1 MLNPHRG
8 TSPQSSPFLGG
19 GCSLKPPFSS
29 QAAARGENPRA
40 SPRGESG
47 KDNPIGDRGK
57 EGEGQEGLSSP
68 FLQIQKFS
76 FSRHLKEEALPF
88 LPESI
93 GSCGKAK
100 VFLDLFYFFP
110 GLSPFL
116 TVEIALPPPPPSRD
130 DFSFLGPPRKKG
142 IKGLFPTAIERSGKL
157 QGAALASLR
166 CIYIAF

>member
-19 GCSLKPPFSS
+19 GCSLKPHFSS

-93 GSCGKAK
+93 GPCGKAK
-100 VFLDLFYFFP
+100 VFLSSTFSQASPLFSRSE
-110 GLSPFL
+110 LRFL
-116 TVEIALPPPPPSRD
+116 LLLLLETTFRFWARPEKRGSRA
-130 DFSFLGPPRKKG
+130 FSQPL
-142 IKGLFPTAIERSGKL
+142 
-157 QGAALASLR
+157 
-166 CIYIAF
+166 